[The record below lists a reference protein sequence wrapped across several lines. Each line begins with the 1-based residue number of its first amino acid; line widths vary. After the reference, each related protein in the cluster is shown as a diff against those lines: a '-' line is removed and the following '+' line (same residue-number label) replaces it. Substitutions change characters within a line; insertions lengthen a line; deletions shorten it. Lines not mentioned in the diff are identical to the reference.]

1 MNKNI
6 IKLVTLLL
14 STTLVVS
21 CGAHSRSSSSNGNN
35 YGDTSD
41 SGVTS
46 SDIPA
51 TSSIDDGEQGELDA
65 IIADFVSDLDVV
77 VPSVDEYDLFYEV
90 YYYYSYQQYVVSAA
104 NYDTDNFESD
114 YLAKFTNDT
123 GLVSLNDD
131 SYYTVEDYG
140 YMFGDDA
147 NNPNLTITFYTEEG
161 VFYLTITRADGLYGT
176 LDVSD
181 IDTNWYVDYVNF
193 YNYIVDEEFPGTDIS
208 VSLETETVVPSLQA
222 EYYPYLFAPQYL
234 SEDSDEF
241 ILTYSVIFE
250 GDQVKNYAN
259 ALKNAGFEVDIV
271 ETVEQDIDWDTF
283 EIIDVTYYTATAYDT
298 NHTLY
303 VVIATDE
310 AGNTVAT
317 FYQFNEVV
325 SDSLTT
331 NTDWTDEEKQLMKST
346 LGESIPFMKFGDGYQ
361 LYDGSDDEWTLL
373 VLEDSYYQDLCDD
386 YIALLLADGYK
397 EDSVTYSSTFY
408 YKDNG
413 FAYVEVFPD
422 YSSGHYFEIYYEP
435 SKLPAVE
442 SISFKEAIV
451 NICAGGTYQLEPIFE
466 PAGSKSPITY
476 QSIAYDIATIDEN
489 NVVHIDENAQVGE
502 YAQFWAI
509 TANGKIGSIEF
520 RIVENSVT
528 GIKFTQENYNV
539 VPGGAKIQPVWTT
552 LPIGSNFLGTVDY
565 RISAGAA
572 DGVYYEN
579 GYLWATSE
587 ATIGSTYTIY
597 VRLNDEIEAS
607 ATVTVVDPTVTHTLN
622 QAFFDLVDGKTEY
635 DTHTKTTS
643 DGATYEAQCASGK
656 GIQIRSKNSN
666 SGIIGHFEGRTCK
679 SITFT
684 FHSSSNQERTINI
697 YGSNSEF
704 TIEDMYGS
712 TVTNV
717 GSVSF
722 SNNGTYT
729 FTYTFTDSYSYIGF
743 RTTNGACYLDSIV
756 VVWE

>member
-1 MNKNI
+1 MNKNV

-14 STTLVVS
+14 STTLMVS

-35 YGDTSD
+35 YGDISD
-41 SGVTS
+41 SGVAS

-51 TSSIDDGEQGELDA
+51 TSSIDNGEQGELDA
-65 IIADFVSDLDVV
+65 IIAGFVSDLDVV
-77 VPSVDEYDLFYEV
+77 VPSVDEYNLYYEV
-90 YYYYSYQQYVVSAA
+90 FFYYSYQQYVISAA
-104 NYDTDNFESD
+104 ITDNANIESN
-114 YLAKFTNDT
+114 YLAKFTNSAS
-123 GLVSLNDD
+123 LVSLNDD

-161 VFYLTITRADGLYGT
+161 VFYLTITRSDGLYGT

-208 VSLETETVVPSLQA
+208 VSLETETVVPSIQA
-222 EYYPYLFAPQYL
+222 SYYPYLFAPQYL

-310 AGNTVAT
+310 LGNTNAV
-317 FYQFNEVV
+317 FYQFNEVM
-325 SDSLTT
+325 SDTLTT
-331 NTDWTDEEKQLMKST
+331 NTDWTNEEKELMRST
-346 LGESIPFMKFGDGYQ
+346 LGEPLPFLQFGNGYQ
-361 LYDGSDDEWTLL
+361 LYDGSDEEWTLL

-422 YSSGHYFEIYYEP
+422 YSSGHYFEIYYEA
-435 SKLPAVE
+435 SKLPPVTG
-442 SISFKEAIV
+442 ISFIENSIYIV
-451 NICAGGTYQLEPIFE
+451 PGASYQLEPIFS
-466 PAGSKSPITY
+466 PSGSKCPVTY
-476 QSIAYDIATIDEN
+476 QSITGQDVASVDEN
-489 NVVHIDENAQVGE
+489 GLVTIFEDAPAGD
-502 YAQFWAI
+502 YANIWAV
-509 TANGKIGSIEF
+509 TANDKMAEITF
-520 RIVENSVT
+520 IVANNSVT
-528 GIKFTQENYNV
+528 GVKFTQDNYTV
-539 VPGGAKIQPVWTT
+539 IPGGNVIQPDWTT
-552 LPIGSNFLGTVDY
+552 SPIGATFLGTVDY
-565 RISAGAA
+565 RINASSS
-572 DGVYYEN
+572 DGVHYEN
-579 GYLWATSE
+579 GDLWASND
-587 ATIGSTYTIY
+587 ATIGSTFTITI
-597 VRLNDEIEAS
+597 VLNNQYEAT
-607 ATVTVVDPTVTHTLN
+607 ATVTVIDPTVTHTLN
-622 QAFFDLVDGKTEY
+622 QSFFDLVNGKTEY
-635 DTHTKTTS
+635 ATHTKTTE
-643 DGATYEAQCASGK
+643 DGATYEAQCASQT
-656 GIQIRSKNSN
+656 GIQIRSKNGN
-666 SGIIGHFEGRTCK
+666 SGIIGHCEGRSCK
-679 SITFT
+679 TMTFT
-684 FHSSSNQERTINI
+684 FATNSNQERTVNI
-697 YGSNSEF
+697 YGSNDAFS
-704 TIEDMYGS
+704 IEDMYS
-712 TVTNV
+712 MTPV
-717 GSVSF
+717 GSITF
-722 SNNGTYT
+722 SGSAPYT
-729 FTYTFTDSYSYIGF
+729 FTYDFTDSYSYIGF
-743 RTTNGACYLDSIV
+743 RSNNGACYLDSIV

>member
-6 IKLVTLLL
+6 IKLITLLL

-21 CGAHSRSSSSNGNN
+21 CKTPTRSSSSSDNN
-35 YGDTSD
+35 HYGDISD
-41 SGVTS
+41 NSVIS

-65 IIADFVSDLDVV
+65 IIADFVSDLDVAI
-77 VPSVDEYDLFYEV
+77 PSVDEYNLYYEV
-90 YYYYSYQQYVVSAA
+90 FFYYSYQQYVISAA
-104 NYDTDNFESD
+104 ITDNSNIESN
-114 YLAKFTNDT
+114 YLAKFTNSAS
-123 GLVSLNDD
+123 LVSLNDD
-131 SYYTVEDYG
+131 SYYTVEEYG
-140 YMFGDDA
+140 YLFGDDA

-161 VFYLTITRADGLYGT
+161 VFYLTITRSDGLYGT

-208 VSLETETVVPSLQA
+208 VSLETETVVPSIQA

-234 SEDSDEF
+234 SEDSSDF

-259 ALKNAGFEVDIV
+259 TLKNAGFEINII

-283 EIIDVTYYTATAYDT
+283 EVIDVTYYTATAYDT

-310 AGNTVAT
+310 LGNTNAV
-317 FYQFNEVV
+317 FYQFNEVM
-325 SDSLTT
+325 SDALTT
-331 NTDWTDEEKQLMKST
+331 NTDWTNEEKELMRST
-346 LGESIPFMKFGDGYQ
+346 LGESLPFLKFGNGYQ
-361 LYDGSDDEWTLL
+361 LYDDSDEEWTLL

-413 FAYVEVFPD
+413 FAYIEVFPD
-422 YSSGHYFEIYYEP
+422 YNSGHYFEIYYEP

-552 LPIGSNFLGTVDY
+552 LPIGSNFLGTIDY
-565 RISAGAA
+565 RISAGVA

-597 VRLNDEIEAS
+597 VRLNDEFEAS

-622 QAFFDLVDGKTEY
+622 QEFFGLTNGKTEY
-635 DTHTKTTS
+635 ATHTKTTE
-643 DGATYEAQCASGK
+643 DGATYEAQCASQT

-666 SGIIGHFEGRTCK
+666 SGIIGHLEGRSCK

-684 FHSSSNQERTINI
+684 FASNSNQQRTVNI
-697 YGSNSEF
+697 YGSNSAF
-704 TIEDMYGS
+704 SIEDMYS
-712 TVTNV
+712 MTSV
-717 GSVSF
+717 GSVTF
-722 SNNGTYT
+722 SGSTPYT
-729 FTYTFTDSYSYIGF
+729 FTYNFTSNYSYIGI
-743 RTTNGACYLDSIV
+743 RSDNGACYLDSIV
-756 VVWE
+756 IVWE

>member
-6 IKLVTLLL
+6 LKLITLLL

-21 CGAHSRSSSSNGNN
+21 CKTPTRSSSSENN
-35 YGDTSD
+35 HYGDISN

-46 SDIPA
+46 SDIPS
-51 TSSIDDGEQGELDA
+51 TSSIDDEEQGELDA
-65 IIADFVSDLDVV
+65 IIADFTSDLDVI
-77 VPSVDEYDLFYEV
+77 VPSVDEYNLYYEV
-90 YYYYSYQQYVVSAA
+90 FFYYGYQQYVISAA
-104 NYDTDNFESD
+104 ITDNSNIESS
-114 YLAKFTNDT
+114 YLAKFTNSAT
-123 GLVSLNDD
+123 LVSLNDD
-131 SYYTVEDYG
+131 SSYKVEDYG

-161 VFYLTITRADGLYGT
+161 VFYLTITRSDGLYGT

-234 SEDSDEF
+234 SEDSNEF
-241 ILTYSVIFE
+241 ILTYSVIFK

-259 ALKNAGFEVDIV
+259 TLKNAGFEVNII

-283 EIIDVTYYTATAYDT
+283 EVVDITYYTATAYDT

-310 AGNTVAT
+310 LGNTNAV
-317 FYQFNEVV
+317 FYQFNEVM
-325 SDSLTT
+325 SDTLTT
-331 NTDWTDEEKQLMKST
+331 NTDWTDKEKELMRTT
-346 LGESIPFMKFGDGYQ
+346 LGESLPFLQFGNGYQ
-361 LYDGSDDEWTLL
+361 LYDDSDEEWTLL

-413 FAYVEVFPD
+413 FAYIEVFPD
-422 YSSGHYFEIYYEP
+422 YTSGHYFEIYYEP

-442 SISFKEAIV
+442 SISFKEAV
-451 NICAGGTYQLEPIFE
+451 VQICAGGTYQLEPIFE

-552 LPIGSNFLGTVDY
+552 LPIGSNFLGSVDY

-597 VRLNDEIEAS
+597 VRLNDEFEAS

-622 QAFFDLVDGKTEY
+622 QEFFGLTNGKTEY
-635 DTHTKTTS
+635 ATHTKTTE
-643 DGATYEAQCASGK
+643 DGATYEAQCASQT

-666 SGIIGHFEGRTCK
+666 SGIIGHFEGRSCK

-684 FHSSSNQERTINI
+684 FASTSNQQRTVNI
-697 YGSNSEF
+697 YGSNDAFS
-704 TIEDMYGS
+704 IEDMYS
-712 TVTNV
+712 MTPV
-717 GSVSF
+717 GSITF
-722 SNNGTYT
+722 SGSAPYT
-729 FTYTFTDSYSYIGF
+729 FTYDFTDSYSYIGF
-743 RTTNGACYLDSIV
+743 RSNNGACYLDSIV
-756 VVWE
+756 IIWE

>member
-21 CGAHSRSSSSNGNN
+21 CGAQSRSSSSNGNN
-35 YGDTSD
+35 YGDISD

-46 SDIPA
+46 SDIPSS
-51 TSSIDDGEQGELDA
+51 SSIDDGEQGELDK
-65 IIADFVSDLDVV
+65 IIAEFTSDLDVA
-77 VPSVDEYDLFYEV
+77 VPSVAEYDLFYEV
-90 YYYYSYQQYVVSAA
+90 YYYYSYEQYVISAA
-104 NYDTDNFESD
+104 NYDTANFESD
-114 YLAKFTNDT
+114 YLAKFTSGT

-181 IDTNWYVDYVNF
+181 VDTNWYVDYVNF
-193 YNYIVDEEFPGTDIS
+193 NNFILSEEFPETDIN
-208 VSLETETVVPSLQA
+208 VTLETDLEIPSITA
-222 EYYPYLFAPQYL
+222 DVYPYAVIAPY
-234 SEDSDEF
+234 EDENGSYP
-241 ILTYSVIFE
+241 LTYYVIFE
-250 GDQVKNYAN
+250 GDQVQAYAT
-259 ALKNAGFEVDIV
+259 LLQSKGYEVNLIENTG
-271 ETVEQDIDWDTF
+271 ETINWDTF
-283 EIIDVTYYTATAYDT
+283 EVEEYTYYTASALDI
-298 NHTLY
+298 NHT
-303 VVIATDE
+303 ISISIENDE
-310 AGNTVAT
+310 SGNTIVA
-317 FYQFNEVV
+317 FYKF
-325 SDSLTT
+325 SDTYTDQLTT
-331 NTDWTDEEKQLMKST
+331 NTDWSDEEKLLMKNT
-346 LGESIPFMKFGDGYQ
+346 LGESLPFMKFGSGYE
-361 LYDGSDDEWTLL
+361 LYDDSDEEWTLL
-373 VLEDSYYQDLCDD
+373 VLIDNYYQDLSDD
-386 YIALLLADGYK
+386 FVTLLLADGYK
-397 EDSVTYSSTFY
+397 KDSTTYTSTCY
-408 YKDNG
+408 IKDNG
-413 FAYVEVFPD
+413 FAYIEIFPD
-422 YSSGHYFEIYYEP
+422 YYGGHYFEIYYEA
-435 SKLPAVE
+435 SKLPAVT

-451 NICAGGTYQLEPIFE
+451 NICAGATYQLEPIFE

-509 TANGKIGSIEF
+509 TANGKTGSIEF

-552 LPIGSNFLGTVDY
+552 LPIGSNFLGSVDY
-565 RISAGAA
+565 RISAGVA

-756 VVWE
+756 VIWE